1 LLPTNLFVSMA
12 SDNKLSSRCPI
23 RTTLEMLGGKWR
35 LILINQLKEG
45 PMRFGE
51 LAAALPDISEKM
63 LAQELKILAEN
74 NLVQRRDY
82 EEVPPRVEYE
92 LTEAGR
98 EALPLIDALAT
109 FGIEY
114 QKKLFGE

>member
-1 LLPTNLFVSMA
+1 
-12 SDNKLSSRCPI
+12 
-23 RTTLEMLGGKWR
+23 
-35 LILINQLKEG
+35 
-45 PMRFGE
+45 MRFGE
-51 LAAALPDISEKM
+51 LATQIPDISEKM

-74 NLVQRRDY
+74 NLVVRREY
-82 EEVPPRVEYE
+82 NEVPPRVEYG
-92 LTEAGR
+92 LTEAGL